1 MAAPTPLGML
11 HMTLSARL
19 CSIALLAVTMPGPVA
34 AAIPD
39 APFRL
44 RCEIDFGNAEPTVQ
58 YYRIDPAA
66 GEVLGEPGARYTR
79 AGTPQESEA
88 LIGVYIIE
96 SWTADEIVFRWDTR
110 SRTGPQ
116 SASFRDVLNLEAL
129 TLRVESVMNL
139 GAVTPSP
146 GAHPGRC
153 KRVALD
159 PAAAK

>member
-1 MAAPTPLGML
+1 
-11 HMTLSARL
+11 MTLSARL

-116 SASFRDVLNLEAL
+116 SASFRDVLNLKAL